1 MATFEAQ
8 VEALTTLT
16 ITGSSIPTEGQLTQF
31 LKDGVIDVTNRWI
44 AVNPQDERQFMAK
57 TASQSSQGV
66 NLNGAKIISVLR
78 EQTTWDYPSATDDDA
93 DSTAWRK
100 CRLITAD
107 MISSAQIKT
116 SLHYADATSPVYWID
131 ENNKIRVLPA
141 PDSSGDGY
149 VVYYVNNIPQRADG
163 TALVYSDSDLK
174 YFPSNKV
181 YLVPLYASIKTI
193 ESKLASLTLSEEDL
207 ELANGLT
214 ITLQHL
220 KDWYFKSFLPDPKYQ
235 LAKAQMQSQ
244 AAQGS

>member
-1 MATFEAQ
+1 MATFEVQ
-8 VEALTTLT
+8 VNGLTGLT
-16 ITGSSIPTEGQLTQF
+16 IGTSPTTGEVTQF

-57 TASQSSQGV
+57 TASQSSQGA

-78 EQTTWDYPSATDDDA
+78 EQTTWDYPSAEDVTA

-107 MISSAQIKT
+107 MISSVQIKT
-116 SLHYADATSPVYWID
+116 SLHYADETSPVYWID
-131 ENNKIRVLPA
+131 ENNAIRVLPT
-141 PDSSGDGY
+141 PDTSSNDSY
-149 VVYYVNNIPQRADG
+149 VIYYVNNTPQRADG